1 MKRIALPALPIKVL
15 LVSAALIFSVFQVEA
30 RPPKD
35 LPYPADG
42 AKLTA
47 DQIIDQVYFLN
58 HFYGFENFSIE
69 SLGSKDVT
77 VIVNRSED
85 SNPRT
90 MTVTR
95 HINNNYDDGKIRQRD
110 IAFFGSGKLKATGF
124 LITDYED
131 EAKTQSYMIY
141 LPALRKIRRFAQPA
155 HDDDWGGTV
164 FTFGDVALRKTENED
179 HELLGEETFT
189 KCSGFMDI
197 PRNQRNRYTRDL
209 PDSEPCDHKGKTV
222 YKVKSTTKFK
232 NWWYDY
238 RVSYI
243 DTKTFADYRT
253 EYFKGGEMLKVIDR
267 DWASLKLDVKDPRK
281 LFWKSWYGKDLKTGQ
296 ETWAYI
302 PRGVVR
308 YNTDKPNGYWSPRTL
323 TKLKR

>member
-1 MKRIALPALPIKVL
+1 MKTIALPALPMKVL
-15 LVSAALIFSVFQVEA
+15 FVCAALAFSIFQAEA

-35 LPYPADG
+35 LPYPAEG

-58 HFYGFENFSIE
+58 HFYGFKNYSIE

-77 VIVNRSED
+77 VIVNRTEGD
-85 SNPRT
+85 NPRT

-131 EAKTQSYMIY
+131 ESKTQSYMIY

-155 HDDDWGGTV
+155 HD
-164 FTFGDVALRKTENED
+164 VALRKTEHED

-189 KCSGFMDI
+189 FCSGFMDI
-197 PRNQRNRYTRDL
+197 PRNQRNRYTRGL
-209 PDSEPCDHKGKTV
+209 PESEPCEHKGKTV

-232 NWWYDY
+232 NWWYDN
-238 RVSYI
+238 RISYV
-243 DTKTFADYRT
+243 DTTTFGDYRT
-253 EYFKGGEMLKVIDR
+253 EYFKNGDMVKFIDR
-267 DWASLKLDVKDPRK
+267 DWGELSAEFKDPRK
-281 LFWKSWYGKDLKTGQ
+281 LFWKSWYGKDVVTGK